1 GSPAVISGFNDSIAW
16 GVTNAQRD
24 LVDWYKIQFKDKTK
38 NEYLSD
44 GQWKASRKVIEK
56 IVIKDGAPFYDT
68 VIYTHQGPV
77 VYDERFGGDNELKSY
92 AFRWIAHDPSEE
104 ILTFYKLN
112 RATNHSGYMEALNH
126 YASPAQNFVFASV
139 SGDVAMR
146 VQGKFPVR
154 RQGEGKYVLDG
165 TKTSNEW
172 QAFIPNDQNVMDK
185 NPARG
190 FVSSANQYPADETYP
205 YYITST
211 SYEAYRNRRINK
223 LLSEM
228 TDITPRDMMEMQQD
242 NYNLKAAE
250 SLPTFLLML
259 DTTSFTPQQA
269 KVYRIL
275 KTWDFENT
283 INSEGASYY
292 EAWWRELY
300 PLIWDEGIN
309 SKVALDYPTSYTT
322 IKLIKEQPDLSFF
335 DIQETPA
342 KETAREVIQQA
353 FVKGVDAIEKWK
365 TENGKDARWADYKDT
380 FIAHLLQ
387 GLPAFSYHVENGGNN
402 SIINASSHRNGPSWR
417 MVVSLEKAKLRA
429 WGVYPG
435 GQSGNPGSPFYNN
448 LLNYWAEGK
457 YYELQFEPEAT
468 KMKSVAAS
476 ITLKPVAL

>member
-1 GSPAVISGFNDSIAW
+1 
-16 GVTNAQRD
+16 
-24 LVDWYKIQFKDKTK
+24 
-38 NEYLSD
+38 
-44 GQWKASRKVIEK
+44 
-56 IVIKDGAPFYDT
+56 
-68 VIYTHQGPV
+68 
-77 VYDERFGGDNELKSY
+77 
-92 AFRWIAHDPSEE
+92 
-104 ILTFYKLN
+104 
-112 RATNHSGYMEALNH
+112 
-126 YASPAQNFVFASV
+126 
-139 SGDVAMR
+139 
-146 VQGKFPVR
+146 
-154 RQGEGKYVLDG
+154 VLDG